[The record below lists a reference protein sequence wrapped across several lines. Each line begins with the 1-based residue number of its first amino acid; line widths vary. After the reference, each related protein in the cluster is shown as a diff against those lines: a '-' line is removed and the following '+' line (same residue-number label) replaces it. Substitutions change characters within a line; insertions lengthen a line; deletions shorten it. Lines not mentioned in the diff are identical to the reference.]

1 MTHSITRL
9 HPIPIEEIS
18 AARQQIQAFVKPSLL
33 TRLDIHGAPSE
44 VYLKLE
50 NLHPVGS
57 FKLRGVVNALSAARP
72 ETLDNG
78 IWTASAGN
86 MGYALAWV
94 ARRRNIACAVI
105 VPENAPASKL
115 AAIARQGA
123 QIEKVPFHVYQ
134 EIQRR
139 HTWSGLLDCPPDSPL
154 NGLLIHPFADP
165 AVMAGNGTIGL
176 EILEDLPEV
185 DAVLVPYGGGGLS
198 CGIASAIKALKPD
211 VRVLACEVET
221 AAPLA
226 ASLAASMPV
235 QVSYIASFVSGMG
248 APSVFPEMWPL
259 AQQLLDGSLVV
270 TLDQVRTAIRWLAT
284 NSHIIVEGAGAV
296 PVAAALDGLAGRG
309 KIACIVSGGNID
321 LQLLVSILQEEQS

>member
-1 MTHSITRL
+1 VTHSLARL

-18 AARQQIQAFVKPSLL
+18 AARRQIRAFVMPSLL

-57 FKLRGVVNALSAARP
+57 FKLRGVVNAVSAARP
-72 ETLDNG
+72 ETLDKG
-78 IWTASAGN
+78 VWTASAGN

-105 VPENAPASKL
+105 VPDDAPASKL

-123 QIEKVPFHVYQ
+123 WIEKVSFPVYQ
-134 EIQRR
+134 DIQRR

-185 DAVLVPYGGGGLS
+185 ETVLVPYGGGGLS
-198 CGIASAIKALKPD
+198 CGIASAIKARKP
-211 VRVLACEVET
+211 AC
-221 AAPLA
+221 ARP
-226 ASLAASMPV
+226 
-235 QVSYIASFVSGMG
+235 GM
-248 APSVFPEMWPL
+248 
-259 AQQLLDGSLVV
+259 
-270 TLDQVRTAIRWLAT
+270 
-284 NSHIIVEGAGAV
+284 
-296 PVAAALDGLAGRG
+296 
-309 KIACIVSGGNID
+309 
-321 LQLLVSILQEEQS
+321 